1 MTSSYKGIP
10 LQKAGERFGL
20 KLSDL
25 EELFDMRETA
35 EGDQFG
41 LPLSR
46 VQVTEKGRG
55 GVLGYK
61 SSRTPTAVKTYGDLG
76 GGSTVATGG
85 SFGNITVGGGT
96 PTPTPTPTKPEP
108 KQYFGTVGGV
118 GVEDI
123 GQKGFG
129 LKDYYAALGAG
140 YEPESI
146 KRYVDENRN
155 KLFNIGEGAQKA
167 LGIEDYVSTT
177 PGVFDYAK
185 YGQEGFGMQD
195 VQALRAK
202 SVAEETI
209 QQLASQ
215 APRVGPEAARQLNYT
230 PSASQQQNMNQAAGA
245 DVSNYDY
252 SSAGLAG
259 FGMEDVK
266 ALTGKVSY
274 EQMQEIAKK
283 APGGQIGP
291 AARQF
296 LGL

>member
-55 GVLGYK
+55 GSLGYK
-61 SSRTPTAVKTYGDLG
+61 APRTPTAVKTYGDLG
-76 GGSTVATGG
+76 GGATVATGG
-85 SFGNITVGGGT
+85 SFGNITVGG
-96 PTPTPTPTKPEP
+96 PTPTKPEP

-118 GVEDI
+118 GIEDI
-123 GQKGFG
+123 GGKGFG

-167 LGIEDYVSTT
+167 LGIEGYVSTT

-185 YGQEGFGMQD
+185 YGGEGFGMQD
-195 VQALRAK
+195 IQALRAK

-230 PSASQQQNMNQAAGA
+230 PSASQQQNMNQAAGV

>member
-155 KLFNIGEGAQKA
+155 KLLLHTSFN
-167 LGIEDYVSTT
+167 
-177 PGVFDYAK
+177 
-185 YGQEGFGMQD
+185 FG
-195 VQALRAK
+195 LHGY
-202 SVAEETI
+202 E
-209 QQLASQ
+209 
-215 APRVGPEAARQLNYT
+215 PR
-230 PSASQQQNMNQAAGA
+230 
-245 DVSNYDY
+245 
-252 SSAGLAG
+252 
-259 FGMEDVK
+259 
-266 ALTGKVSY
+266 
-274 EQMQEIAKK
+274 
-283 APGGQIGP
+283 
-291 AARQF
+291 
-296 LGL
+296 